1 MKCRFLLEPVRKNKT
16 FLCLLLYT
24 VRFYYPS
31 MVTSSSSSSSVSGS
45 RFKVGNSS
53 SLSSAAPEAEASFF
67 DATGPGVVTLG
78 LIVVCA
84 GSGAEEVVADGFW
97 TGIAGVPVKEAG
109 DSVAGAAGVSFSNRA
124 LLIFVSSFVSAG
136 TADWVVGG
144 SSGYTRLFKEVA
156 GV

>member
-1 MKCRFLLEPVRKNKT
+1 
-16 FLCLLLYT
+16 
-24 VRFYYPS
+24 

-45 RFKVGNSS
+45 RFNVGNSS
-53 SLSSAAPEAEASFF
+53 SLSSAPAEVEGPCF

-84 GSGAEEVVADGFW
+84 GRGAEEVVTGCFW

-124 LLIFVSSFVSAG
+124 LLMCVSSFVSAG

-144 SSGYTRLFKEVA
+144 SSGYTRLFKEDEGA
-156 GV
+156 